1 MLPSFGTTPS
11 PHPQFPYTITHKLI
25 FPCVCASNI
34 RLDDVFL
41 TGVLAAKAGLVLVD
55 IQVHRT
61 LDMSVALLDPP
72 GQKINPE
79 Y

>member
-1 MLPSFGTTPS
+1 M
-11 PHPQFPYTITHKLI
+11 
-25 FPCVCASNI
+25 
-34 RLDDVFL
+34 FL

-55 IQVHRT
+55 IQVQPFIQVEPFDIHVHRT

-72 GQKINPE
+72 AHKINPE

>member
-55 IQVHRT
+55 IQVEPFDIYRYSF
-61 LDMSVALLDPP
+61 L
-72 GQKINPE
+72 I
-79 Y
+79 YRYI